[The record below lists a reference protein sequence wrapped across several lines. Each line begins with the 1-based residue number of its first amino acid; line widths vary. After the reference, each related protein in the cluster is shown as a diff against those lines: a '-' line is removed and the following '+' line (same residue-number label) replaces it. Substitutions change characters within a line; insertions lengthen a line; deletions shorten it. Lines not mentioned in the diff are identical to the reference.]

1 MGAVNSV
8 MNFFGFGSAE
18 PQKVEASSAKPRPA
32 AARPRRG
39 SEMSEIITLEAQTY
53 ADSKEVAF
61 HYRQGVPVIVNI
73 GAMSEADAKRML
85 DFMLGLKEALEGQIR
100 RVTPKVFLLSPS
112 HVEANDGEQ
121 EASDSDNLLD

>member
-8 MNFFGFGSAE
+8 MTFFGFGSAE
-18 PQKVEASSAKPRPA
+18 PQKVEASAKPRPA

-39 SEMSEIITLEAQTY
+39 SEMSEIITLEPQTY
-53 ADSKEVAF
+53 ADGKEVAA

-73 GAMSEADAKRML
+73 GGMSEADAKRML

-112 HVEANDGEQ
+112 HVEVNDGEP
-121 EASDSDNLLD
+121 EANDADQLLD